1 MKKYEYLQI
10 NHDLTQDEL
19 NALGEQGW
27 ELISY
32 YVKEYDIY
40 IDGSYLATS
49 IATTFTADG
58 LTASTTYS
66 FSVLAR
72 DTSDNIST
80 LSGTFDGTTTE
91 TLSGAS
97 ELFIYDY
104 LSSLLAFIS

>member
-40 IDGSYLATS
+40 IFKKPSNTVY
-49 IATTFTADG
+49 
-58 LTASTTYS
+58 YYEM
-66 FSVLAR
+66 
-72 DTSDNIST
+72 NN
-80 LSGTFDGTTTE
+80 E
-91 TLSGAS
+91 
-97 ELFIYDY
+97 
-104 LSSLLAFIS
+104 